1 MKHWPSR
8 KPDQTPAAA
17 AEAVSGAVPGTVS
30 EVAPQAGWFGP
41 VDAAIAAGCVM
52 LALTVSVPVALH
64 FRKEARQLDHARTE
78 SMSRTRQLRSTLDR
92 SEARHVAL
100 TQFRREVSRYVSEVE
115 AKPMVPWTTVVGELS
130 RRRPAG
136 VWTTRLSGSGPHF
149 RAQVAAERPELV
161 TQFTQS
167 LRESPYV
174 DFAALPA
181 GVAPATQSQ
190 VVGRLRGE

>member
-1 MKHWPSR
+1 MKHWRS
-8 KPDQTPAAA
+8 KKKQQVAWAETLTEAQVEAPAA
-17 AEAVSGAVPGTVS
+17 SDTT
-30 EVAPQAGWFGP
+30 PQGSWFGP
-41 VDAAIAAGCVM
+41 ADAGIAAVSVI
-52 LALTVSVPVALH
+52 LALSVTVPVALH
-64 FRKEARQLDHARTE
+64 YRKEVQRLDRSRAD
-78 SMSRTRQLRSTLDR
+78 SMSRTRQLRFTLDR
-92 SEARHVAL
+92 SEARHAAL

-115 AKPMVPWTTVVGELS
+115 ARPMVPWTTVVGELS

-136 VWTTRLSGSGPHF
+136 VWTTRLSGNGPHF